1 MTSWTPCSWPRPRA
15 TCFSARTSTIG
26 SPVEIC
32 LCGVHGFRLF
42 SRISG
47 RRRRRLAA
55 VSVTIA
61 SINAPPAVVR
71 VVKAEVNVVP
81 CRQAT
86 FWPGSIIGQ
95 TVSADG
101 RGGQRDVGEEQQ
113 QLIGSAAKP
122 DEAVMSIKRRGR
134 VVPGI
139 DRKGR
144 RPVPNAARA
153 AASHNR
159 AAPSCLPRRAWSTA
173 KRPEFPE
180 RTAGVR
186 PRERRRNGPESGRV
200 VLSGGRLRQDKTQP
214 TQLASHASC
223 FRSVPSAWVR
233 ARIRPPRPFA

>member
-1 MTSWTPCSWPRPRA
+1 MLHPLWSESSTPRLTSSRVARPR
-15 TCFSARTSTIG
+15 
-26 SPVEIC
+26 
-32 LCGVHGFRLF
+32 
-42 SRISG
+42 SG
-47 RRRRRLAA
+47 LAP
-55 VSVTIA
+55 SLG
-61 SINAPPAVVR
+61 
-71 VVKAEVNVVP
+71 K
-81 CRQAT
+81 
-86 FWPGSIIGQ
+86 

-122 DEAVMSIKRRGR
+122 DEAVMSIKRGGR

-139 DRKGR
+139 DLRATTASSER
-144 RPVPNAARA
+144 CARA

-159 AAPSCLPRRAWSTA
+159 AAPSCLPRWAWSTA

-186 PRERRRNGPESGRV
+186 PRERRRNEPESGRA

-214 TQLASHASC
+214 TQLASSASC